1 MTRKDFVSPVY
12 SSDDITLFHDQVSVS
27 LATATP
33 GATIYYT
40 IDEGE
45 KNEYTGTPITLTRST
60 TLRATAEKEGLNP
73 SPTTTL
79 IATRAEYAQAMEV
92 TSVADGAS
100 WTLHAGS
107 VESTDQIAALPI
119 VGRGVCDQ
127 PSIEMRDR
135 EDLFALTFTGY
146 IDVPETDVYEFRLTS
161 DDGSVLRIHDRPI
174 VLNDGSHAFVSATG
188 KAALS
193 RGLHPFTLLYWQGA
207 EGKGLRLE
215 YRRRGET
222 DYTTPTLKH

>member
-1 MTRKDFVSPVY
+1 M
-12 SSDDITLFHDQVSVS
+12 SVS

-40 IDEGE
+40 IDEEE
-45 KNEYTGTPITLTRST
+45 KKEYTGTPITLTRNT
-60 TLRATAEKEGLNP
+60 TLRATAEKEGLDP

-79 IATRAEYAQAMEV
+79 IATRAEYAPAMEV
-92 TSVADGAS
+92 TSVTDGAS

-107 VESTDQIAALPI
+107 VERTDQIAALPI
-119 VGRGVCDQ
+119 IERGVCDQ

-135 EDLFALTFTGY
+135 EDLFALIFTGY